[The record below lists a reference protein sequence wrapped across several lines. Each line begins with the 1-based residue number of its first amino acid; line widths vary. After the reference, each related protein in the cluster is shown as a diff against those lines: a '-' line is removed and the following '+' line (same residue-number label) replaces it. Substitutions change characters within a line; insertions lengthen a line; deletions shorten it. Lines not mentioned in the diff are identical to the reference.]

1 MNNKDLQ
8 YALDNGIINLTS
20 IQSIIEMTKR
30 KELLEKHPY
39 KIWEGTDNKWHTYLP
54 DEQKGRIPRKRNT
67 KEEIEDVII
76 EYWRNKEENPIIEK
90 IFTEWNNS
98 QVEKGF
104 IKVNTSLRN
113 ESVFKRHFEDLKFKK
128 IKDTNVDM
136 WVEFLEKEIAKHQLT
151 AKSFSGLKAVVKGI
165 IRLAKRKKLINYT
178 IQDIETELMIPKN
191 GFYRK
196 RKKDSEEVY
205 NVEETA
211 LILNYCKENPDVWSK
226 CISLIFV
233 TGMRCGEAVALK
245 HDDLNPNHISVSVHA
260 TESRMKDEKG
270 IIRTF
275 VQDVPKTDA
284 GARVIA
290 IPKQFQYLINDL
302 WERSKT
308 SEYVFEYNGRRVH
321 SNAIRKKLARICEK
335 LNIPYKSP
343 HKIRK
348 TYCSILFDNN
358 MSSSFIINQ
367 MGHTSIS
374 TSEIFYHKNRNPIDE
389 KVELISQIDE
399 FNLKVSNL

>member
-1 MNNKDLQ
+1 MTDKDLQ
-8 YALDNGIINLTS
+8 YALDAGIINVTS
-20 IQSIIEMTKR
+20 IQSIIEMTRR
-30 KELLEKHPY
+30 KELLNKHPY
-39 KIWEGTDNKWHTYLP
+39 KIWNGTDGKWHTYLP
-54 DEQKGRIPRKRNT
+54 DEKKGRIPRKKNT
-67 KEEIEDVII
+67 KEEIEDVVI
-76 EYWRNKEENPIIEK
+76 EYWRTVEENPMIEEL
-90 IFTEWNNS
+90 FTEWNTS

-104 IKVNTSLRN
+104 IKYNTALRN
-113 ESVFKRHFEDLKFKK
+113 ESIFKRHFEELKFKR
-128 IKDTNVDM
+128 IKDMYIDV
-136 WVEFLEKEIAKHQLT
+136 WVEFLETEIAKHRLT

-165 IRLAKRKKLINYT
+165 IRLAKRKKLISYN

-191 GFYRK
+191 GFYRT

-205 NVEETA
+205 NIDETA
-211 LILNYCKENPDVWSK
+211 LILNYCRENPDIWSQ

-233 TGMRCGEAVALK
+233 TGLRCGEAVALK
-245 HDDLNPNHISVSVHA
+245 HDDLDPNHVSVDVHA
-260 TESRMKDEKG
+260 TESRTKDEKG
-270 IIRTF
+270 IVRTF
-275 VQDVPKTDA
+275 VQDFPKTEA

-308 SEYVFEYNGRRVH
+308 TEYVFEHNGKRVH

-358 MSSSFIINQ
+358 LSSSFIINQ
-367 MGHTSIS
+367 MGHTSIT

-389 KVELISQIDE
+389 KVELVSQIDE
-399 FNLKVSNL
+399 FNLAVSNS